1 MINKKMTLKVCLS
14 AIIVTVIFL
23 NISVVTES
31 DEEKGYLSLFEVE
44 ALASDTEWNN
54 WIDWIDQG
62 FTKDER
68 EEVVACQSGNNTSG
82 GEISV
87 GGTINGV
94 PVEGSIQVGS
104 SNPAGTT
111 KITCAIGS
119 ENCTPTD
126 C

>member
-1 MINKKMTLKVCLS
+1 MTIKVCLS

-23 NISVVTES
+23 NISIVTEND
-31 DEEKGYLSLFEVE
+31 DEKRYLSLFEVE
-44 ALASDTEWNN
+44 AFANDTEWN
-54 WIDWIDQG
+54 DWTDWFDQG

-68 EEVVACQSGNNTSG
+68 EVVVTCQSGNNTSG

-94 PVEGSIQVGS
+94 PVGGSIQVGTS
-104 SNPAGTT
+104 TPAGTT
-111 KITCAIGS
+111 KITCAVGS